1 MGARRRPSGKDPARQ
16 VFGMAIPF
24 LALGGALWLASW
36 LLARSSDPLLRPLA
50 DDLRVPVPWLL
61 VAGAL
66 LLAIALVIRLRHG
79 APPASRLDSSQM
91 PSQMGNTTLF
101 GSPLDSRLGDPVG
114 EPSGPGQP
122 PAQAW
127 NTQVFRDIEWQRFE
141 AVCTILFAQTGL
153 EIRTAPQGVEGGADI
168 WLYSPHAGR
177 PAAMVRSLHRPGKK
191 VVLQEVQVFR
201 EAMASHGLPQG
212 TFATSGTFSA
222 DARAFARANGINAL
236 DRLALLALISQ
247 RTAQQKNE
255 LLDVAYQG
263 EYWRPT
269 CVHCGTKMVERRARK
284 KGRTFWGCT
293 DYPRCSFMLPV
304 RETRARQLSS

>member
-1 MGARRRPSGKDPARQ
+1 MGARRRRSGKDPARQ

-24 LALGGALWLASW
+24 LALGAALWLASY
-36 LLARSSDPLLRPLA
+36 LLARSANALLQPLA
-50 DDLRVPVPWLL
+50 EDLRAPVPYLL

-79 APPASRLDSSQM
+79 PPPASRLDSSQM

-101 GSPLDSRLGDPVG
+101 GSQLDSRLGDPVA
-114 EPSGPGQP
+114 EPSRPAQP

-141 AVCTILFAQTGL
+141 AVCAILFAQAGFET
-153 EIRTAPQGVEGGADI
+153 RTAPQGTNGGADI
-168 WLYSPHAGR
+168 WLYSAHSER
-177 PAAMVRSLHRPGKK
+177 PSAMVRSVHRPGKK
-191 VVLQEVQVFR
+191 VALKEVQAFR
-201 EAMASHGLPQG
+201 EAMGSHGLPQA

-222 DARAFARANGINAL
+222 DARAFARSNGINAL
-236 DRLALLALISQ
+236 DRLALLAMISQ

-269 CVHCGTKMVERRARK
+269 CVNCGTKMVERRARK
-284 KGRTFWGCT
+284 RGRTFWGCA

-304 RETRARQLSS
+304 KEARARPISS

>member
-1 MGARRRPSGKDPARQ
+1 MGAMHRRSGKDPARQ
-16 VFGMAIPF
+16 VLGMAIPF

-36 LLARSSDPLLRPLA
+36 VLARSDDTLLQPLA
-50 DDLRVPVPWLL
+50 ESLRVPVPWLL
-61 VAGAL
+61 LAGAL
-66 LLAIALVIRLRHG
+66 LLAAALGMRLRHG
-79 APPASRLDSSQM
+79 APPASRLDSSHM

-101 GSPLDSRLGDPVG
+101 GSQLDSRLGDLVA
-114 EPSGPGQP
+114 EPSRPRRP

-141 AVCTILFAQTGL
+141 AVCTILFGQAGY
-153 EIRTAPQGVEGGADI
+153 EIRSAPQGADGGADI
-168 WLYSPHAGR
+168 WLYSAHADR

-191 VVLQEVQVFR
+191 VALKEVQAFR

-222 DARAFARANGINAL
+222 EARAFAKANGVNAL
-236 DRLALLALISQ
+236 DRLALLAMISQ

-269 CVHCGTKMVERRARK
+269 CVNCGTKMVERRARK

-293 DYPRCSFMLPV
+293 DYPRCNFMLPV
-304 RETRARQLSS
+304 QEARGPQLNS

>member
-1 MGARRRPSGKDPARQ
+1 MGARRRRSGKDPARQ

-24 LALGGALWLASW
+24 LALGGALWLAAF
-36 LLARSSDPLLRPLA
+36 LLARSPDALLQPLA
-50 DDLRVPVPWLL
+50 EDLRVPAPWLL
-61 VAGAL
+61 VSGAL
-66 LLAIALVIRLRHG
+66 LLAIALGIRLRHG

-91 PSQMGNTTLF
+91 PSQLGNTTLF
-101 GSPLDSRLGDPVG
+101 GSQLDSRLGDPVAG
-114 EPSGPGQP
+114 QPGPEHP

-141 AVCTILFAQTGL
+141 AVCSILFAQAGFET
-153 EIRTAPQGVEGGADI
+153 RTAPQGEDGGADI
-168 WLYSPHAGR
+168 WLFSSHTER
-177 PAAMVRSLHRPGKK
+177 PAAMVRSVHRPGKK
-191 VVLQEVQVFR
+191 VALGEVQAFR

-236 DRLALLALISQ
+236 DRLALLAMISQ

-269 CVHCGTKMVERRARK
+269 CVACGTKMVQRRARK
-284 KGRTFWGCT
+284 KGRSFWGCV
-293 DYPRCSFMLPV
+293 DYPRCGFMLPV
-304 RETRARQLSS
+304 RPARGTSVSS